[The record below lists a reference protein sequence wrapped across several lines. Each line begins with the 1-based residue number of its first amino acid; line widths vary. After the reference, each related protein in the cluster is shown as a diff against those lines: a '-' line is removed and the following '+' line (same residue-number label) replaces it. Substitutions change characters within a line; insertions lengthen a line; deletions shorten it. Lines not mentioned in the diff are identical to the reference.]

1 MILANDGLKL
11 TRSGNHYAA
20 QGPKMFR
27 CFLLNWPVDLRRECA
42 AFWKT
47 AARGFCVALQRTA
60 AQQRRPGRF
69 VGEIACRFATAQ
81 ALRGQEHGKNDPARA
96 VHSLV
101 SVTAMQTS
109 RALH

>member
-69 VGEIACRFATAQ
+69 VGEIACRLRQRKLCEAKNTAKTTRPE
-81 ALRGQEHGKNDPARA
+81 LFTR
-96 VHSLV
+96 S
-101 SVTAMQTS
+101 
-109 RALH
+109 